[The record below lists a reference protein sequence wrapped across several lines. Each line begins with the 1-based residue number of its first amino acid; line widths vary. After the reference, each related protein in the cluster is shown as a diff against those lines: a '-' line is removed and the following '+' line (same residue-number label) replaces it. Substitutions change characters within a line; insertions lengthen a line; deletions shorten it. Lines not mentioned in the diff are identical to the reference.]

1 MFASYFIPAWEAA
14 TIVAAVAGVVGFFTV
29 MRGASFAAHALPN
42 GSFAGAA
49 GAYLIGVNTL
59 IGLGT
64 FAMLGA
70 LTIATLGRRTRN
82 DVATALTI
90 VLMLG
95 LGGLFIAQTR
105 EYAQAIFALL
115 FGEAISVPNSYIVP
129 TEVLGALC
137 VLAIVL
143 LYRPLLLTS
152 VSPDAAEARGIS
164 PRLVDVAFLLILAM
178 VTTMAVPVVGTLLI
192 FALLVSPAASA
203 RCVTKSPLPSLVL
216 SVALALATVWSSF
229 ALSYVANLPIG
240 FFVGAIG
247 IGTYAAA
254 RAIAAT
260 QAALASRRSVVTVQ
274 SGPHTHDVRS
284 RA

>member
-1 MFASYFIPAWEAA
+1 MFASYFLPAWEAA
-14 TIVAAVAGVVGFFTV
+14 TIVAVVAGIVGFFTV

-42 GSFAGAA
+42 GAFAGAA
-49 GAYLIGVNTL
+49 GASLIGANTL
-59 IGLGT
+59 LGLGT

-70 LTIATLGRRTRN
+70 VAIATLGRRTRN

-115 FGEAISVPNSYIVP
+115 FGEAISVPNSYLAP
-129 TEVLGALC
+129 TEVLAALC
-137 VLAIVL
+137 ILAIAL

-152 VSPDAAEARGIS
+152 VSPDAAEARGVN
-164 PRLVDVAFLLILAM
+164 PRMVDFAFLFILAM

-203 RCVTKSPLPSLVL
+203 RCVTKSPLPSLAL
-216 SVALALATVWSSF
+216 SVTIALVTVWASF
-229 ALSYVANLPIG
+229 ALSYEANLPIG

-247 IGTYAAA
+247 IATYAAA
-254 RAIAAT
+254 RLTAAT
-260 QAALASRRSVVTVQ
+260 RAALSSRRTVVTSD
-274 SGPHTHDVRS
+274 SGPHGPGALLGR
-284 RA
+284 